1 LGTGNPYYLYGLAAR
16 KAHFFGIEALVH
28 PRSAWNRNSRKSE
41 RKGPQ
46 RLLRSMPLLRSVL
59 FSFHHSTYFGK
70 RMLAMAKTRA
80 SVGL

>member
-1 LGTGNPYYLYGLAAR
+1 L
-16 KAHFFGIEALVH
+16 H
-28 PRSAWNRNSRKSE
+28 
-41 RKGPQ
+41 
-46 RLLRSMPLLRSVL
+46 RSVL